1 MHLEMKTRCEKCGD
15 ALLPSGEA
23 YICSY
28 ECTLCPACAT
38 IAQGFCPNCGGE
50 LIHRPRR
57 RTVESEVP
65 NQVASGQPGTPVIKP
80 WVIWIVSFG
89 VFTLIALA
97 GSVTIYEFDRLKGMP
112 TSFLY
117 TLGLEFSQILAYAP
131 LAPFVFALAVRYP
144 FQRGN
149 WARRTLLHL
158 AGALLF
164 TLAHITLRSLTPF
177 GVWDGSTRTWVS
189 PFWDAHAHIFRV
201 RWDLF
206 ETLFFLNVVDDIT
219 GTYVPIV
226 LIAQALCY
234 YRRLRERELQSA
246 QLETQ
251 LAKAHLQ
258 ALKSQL
264 QPHFLFNTMHSIS
277 SLMFSDVRA
286 ADKMMSRLSDLLR
299 MSLENNGIQVTS
311 LSREIEFVSGYL
323 EIEKVRFEDR
333 LKVVFD
339 IAAETL
345 DAQVPH
351 LLLQPLAENAV
362 RHGIAKRLSGGEIR
376 IRASHDKNALHLC
389 VQDNGPAAD
398 LTGTHCFREGLGLR
412 TARERLRTLYGED
425 QSLEIR
431 ALPGEGLIINIRIPF
446 QAQPR
451 PLIYELEPAKP
462 ESVP

>member
-1 MHLEMKTRCEKCGD
+1 MHLEMKSRCEKCGD
-15 ALLPSGEA
+15 ALLPNAEA

-38 IAQGFCPNCGGE
+38 IAQGICPNCGGE

-57 RTVESEVP
+57 KPFEPEAA
-65 NQVASGQPGTPVIKP
+65 NQVASGQPGTPVVKP
-80 WVIWIVSFG
+80 WVIWMVSFS

-112 TSFLY
+112 TSFLS

-131 LAPFVFALAVRYP
+131 LAPFVFALAVRYR
-144 FQRGN
+144 FRQGN
-149 WARRTLLHL
+149 WRRRTLLHL
-158 AGALLF
+158 AGALIF
-164 TLAHITLRSLTPF
+164 TLAHVTLRSFTPF

-189 PFWDAHAHIFRV
+189 PFWDAHRTAVHV

-206 ETLFFLNVVDDIT
+206 ETLFFLNVVDDTT
-219 GTYVPIV
+219 GTYLPIV
-226 LIAQALCY
+226 LIAQVLSY
-234 YRRLRERELQSA
+234 YRRLRERELQSS

-251 LAKAHLQ
+251 LAKAHLH

-286 ADKMMSRLSDLLR
+286 ADQMISRLSDLLR
-299 MSLENNGIQVTS
+299 MSLENNGVQLTS

-339 IAAETL
+339 IA
-345 DAQVPH
+345 
-351 LLLQPLAENAV
+351 
-362 RHGIAKRLSGGEIR
+362 
-376 IRASHDKNALHLC
+376 
-389 VQDNGPAAD
+389 
-398 LTGTHCFREGLGLR
+398 
-412 TARERLRTLYGED
+412 
-425 QSLEIR
+425 
-431 ALPGEGLIINIRIPF
+431 
-446 QAQPR
+446 
-451 PLIYELEPAKP
+451 
-462 ESVP
+462 